1 MTTAALRRTALL
13 LAICLPLTLS
23 AQQQTSSSSPL
34 APLVPSQLTG
44 PPPAQIASA
53 RTIFLSSA
61 GADPN
66 FPIDSARAYNDIYAQ
81 LRAWGRYQLVTSA
94 ADADLILDL
103 HGVSPI
109 TGIYGDGTTSQ
120 SYTSPAFQL
129 NIIDPKADRAIWTIT
144 SPVTLYGHGKIY
156 QHWVTISEGNVV
168 SRLQVLAGQP
178 LTAEQTTNLTIA
190 PKTHRSLV
198 GLIVVGSV
206 VGLAVGGYFIAH
218 HAFENSLADQKAQQ
232 DAFCN
237 ANHIPLNM
245 CAGG

>member
-1 MTTAALRRTALL
+1 MNTPALRRTAILL
-13 LAICLPLTLS
+13 SVCLPLTLS

-44 PPPAQIASA
+44 PPPSQIASA
-53 RTIFLSSA
+53 RNIFLSSA
-61 GADPN
+61 GADTN

-94 ADADLILDL
+94 ADADLVLEL

-109 TGIYGDGTTSQ
+109 TGVYGDGTTSQ

-129 NIIDPKADRAIWTIT
+129 NIVDPKADRAIWTIT
-144 SPVTLYGHGKIY
+144 SPVVAYGRGKKND
-156 QHWVTISEGNVV
+156 HWVRVSEENVV

-178 LTAEQTTNLTIA
+178 LSAQQTANLTAA
-190 PKTHRSLV
+190 PKTHSGAV
-198 GLIVVGSV
+198 ALIVVGGV
-206 VGLAVGGYFIAH
+206 VGLGVGGYFIAH
-218 HAFENSLADQKAQQ
+218 HAFENSLADQKARQ